1 MILLGRRD
9 YTLPEIQ
16 HYREVQFGSKRC
28 NLVAAQRRSLAMIWS
43 HGVGCIGGVREG
55 SLMVS
60 FCEMCLGELYIF
72 YCLLVL
78 VNVRNDLGVSVDSLL
93 SELLISR

>member
-1 MILLGRRD
+1 M
-9 YTLPEIQ
+9 
-16 HYREVQFGSKRC
+16 
-28 NLVAAQRRSLAMIWS
+28 AAQRRSLAMIWS

-78 VNVRNDLGVSVDSLL
+78 LVNVRNDMGVSVDSLL
-93 SELLISR
+93 SELLISSR

>member
-1 MILLGRRD
+1 M
-9 YTLPEIQ
+9 
-16 HYREVQFGSKRC
+16 
-28 NLVAAQRRSLAMIWS
+28 AAQRLSLAMIWS

-78 VNVRNDLGVSVDSLL
+78 LVNVRNDMGVSVDSLL
-93 SELLISR
+93 SELLISSR

>member
-1 MILLGRRD
+1 M
-9 YTLPEIQ
+9 
-16 HYREVQFGSKRC
+16 
-28 NLVAAQRRSLAMIWS
+28 AAQRRSLAMIWS

-60 FCEMCLGELYIF
+60 FCEMCWGELYIF

-78 VNVRNDLGVSVDSLL
+78 VNVRNDLEVSVDSLL
-93 SELLISR
+93 SGLFISR